1 MMWLNF
7 PGQPPQASTFS
18 VEWDYL
24 YYFLTALTIFFSA
37 LIFIVIFYFAIKYR
51 RRDKNEVP
59 PQNEGNLALE
69 LTWTIIPSLICVF
82 IFVWSAQLF
91 MRASSPP
98 ASSTE
103 IFVVGKQWMWKIQHP
118 EGPREINQLHVPVH
132 VPIKLTMTSE
142 DVIHD
147 FGVPAFRIKRDV
159 VPGMYTTEWFEA
171 TQTGQFHLFCD
182 QFCGMGHPT
191 MVGTIFVM
199 SQEDY
204 ARWLAGQLNSKPMFA
219 SGERLFEQLGCN
231 TCHTPEGKSGVP
243 PLEGLYGSEVKLQN
257 GKTVV
262 ADDAYLRESILG
274 PEAIVGYPPTMPTY
288 QGQMN
293 EEEVLQL
300 IAYIKSLGPHAER
313 KATKQ

>member
-1 MMWLNF
+1 MLCDF
-7 PGQPPQASTFS
+7 PLKPPEASTLS

-24 YYFLTALTIFFSA
+24 YYFLTALTIFFSG
-37 LIFIVIFYFAIKYR
+37 LIFAAVFYFAVKYR
-51 RRDKNEVP
+51 RREKNEVP
-59 PQNEGNLALE
+59 PQNEGNLMLE

-82 IFVWSAQLF
+82 IFIWSAHIF

-98 ASSTE
+98 PHSTE
-103 IFVVGKQWMWKIQHP
+103 VFVVGKQWMWKIQHP
-118 EGPREINQLHVPVH
+118 EGPREINQLHVPVNEP
-132 VPIKLTMTSE
+132 VRLTMTSE

-159 VPGMYTTEWFEA
+159 VPGMYSTEWFEA
-171 TQTGQFHLFCD
+171 TKIGQYHLFCD

-199 SQEDY
+199 GHADY
-204 ARWLAGQLNSKPMFA
+204 AHWLSSQLNTKPMFA
-219 SGERLFEQLGCN
+219 SGELLYTQLGCN
-231 TCHTPEGKSGVP
+231 TCHTPEGKPGVP
-243 PLEGLYGSEVKLQN
+243 PLAGLYGSEVKLQN
-257 GKTVV
+257 GKIVT

-288 QGQMN
+288 QGQLN

-300 IAYIKSLGPHAER
+300 IAYIKSLGPPGER